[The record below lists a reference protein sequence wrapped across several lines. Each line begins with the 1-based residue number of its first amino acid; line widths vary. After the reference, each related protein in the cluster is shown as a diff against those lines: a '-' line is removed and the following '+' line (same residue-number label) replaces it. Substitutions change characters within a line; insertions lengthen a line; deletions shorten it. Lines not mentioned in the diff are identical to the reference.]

1 MPVVPKDYHGNNE
14 ETFKCF
20 AKKMASAV
28 QPVIDIQFFH
38 KITLA
43 IICSS
48 MQDDW
53 YCSRMPELK
62 LADEHVN
69 WLSP

>member
-1 MPVVPKDYHGNNE
+1 
-14 ETFKCF
+14 
-20 AKKMASAV
+20 MASAV
-28 QPVIDIQFFH
+28 QPVIDIQLFR

-53 YCSRMPELK
+53 YCSRTPELE

-69 WLSP
+69 WLSPEPPHKISFLAFSTF